1 MTGTGFFILDADLEG
16 VNCFDLCRKIVSER
30 PGANVLVMLDA
41 TNAAECHDQLLHA
54 GARGFCLKTSDTKVL
69 DEAIDRVRRGLDFC
83 DPGLEPIIKHIE
95 AATPVDEM
103 ARFMAE
109 QSVAE
114 LTVELAIANEHL
126 KVLSHQIQLLE
137 DALAAKK
144 RTSLV

>member
-1 MTGTGFFILDADLEG
+1 MTGTGFFILDADLET
-16 VNCFDLCRKIVSER
+16 VNCFDLCRKIISER
-30 PGANVLVMLDA
+30 PGANVLIMLDA
-41 TNAAECHDQLLHA
+41 TNAANCHDELIRA

-83 DPGLEPIIKHIE
+83 DPGLESMIKCPE
-95 AATPVDEM
+95 SAEPLDEV

-144 RTSLV
+144 RTSVV